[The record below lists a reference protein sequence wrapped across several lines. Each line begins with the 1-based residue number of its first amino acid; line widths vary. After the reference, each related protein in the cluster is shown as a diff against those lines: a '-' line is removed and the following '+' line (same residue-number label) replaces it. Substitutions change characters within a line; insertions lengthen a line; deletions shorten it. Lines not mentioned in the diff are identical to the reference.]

1 MNFKLVML
9 ILFSCSFVLFLNLI
23 DINNNHVFAETFQIT
38 IPLGATTSNI
48 DEPFVPSTINIPIN
62 SSVKWT
68 NKDSTLHTVTSINET
83 LSKSN
88 LFDSGLFS
96 QGERFTVN
104 YNKTGSYPYQ
114 CILHPFMTGNVI
126 VVAESNISSTET
138 AETANQLS
146 ASATDNNNNNNIK
159 QPKEQI
165 LIEENPITLTAVEV
179 NGVYVWENNGKN
191 NPTLN
196 LLAEKQYDF
205 IIKSLPS
212 DSAEHE
218 FKIVLPNGEEEGE
231 EIIEAEEVEEGEQT
245 QVSFTP
251 IATKTVDTLKYYC
264 EYHPQSMVG
273 IINIVSN

>member
-1 MNFKLVML
+1 MLV
-9 ILFSCSFVLFLNLI
+9 LFLCSFVLFLNLI
-23 DINNNHVFAETFQIT
+23 DINNNLVFAETFQIT

-68 NKDSTLHTVTSINET
+68 NNDSTLHTVTSVNENF
-83 LSKSN
+83 SNSN
-88 LFDSGLFS
+88 LFDSGLLS
-96 QGERFTVN
+96 QDESFTVT

-126 VVAESNISSTET
+126 VVAESNISSTK
-138 AETANQLS
+138 TANKLS
-146 ASATDNNNNNNIK
+146 TAADNNNNIK

-165 LIEENPITLTAVEV
+165 LIEDNPITLTAIEI

-191 NPTLN
+191 NPMLN

-218 FKIVLPNGEEEGE
+218 FKIVLPNDGED
-231 EIIEAEEVEEGEQT
+231 IVEAEEVEEGEQA

-251 IATKTVDTLKYYC
+251 TTAKTFDSLKYYC

>member
-1 MNFKLVML
+1 ML
-9 ILFSCSFVLFLNLI
+9 ILFLCSFVFFLNLI

-48 DEPFVPSTINIPIN
+48 DETFVPSTINIPIN

-68 NKDSTLHTVTSINET
+68 NNDSTLHTVTSVNKT
-83 LSKSN
+83 FSNSN
-88 LFDSGLFS
+88 LFDSGFLS
-96 QGERFTVN
+96 QGESFTVS
-104 YNKTGSYPYQ
+104 YNNTGSYPYQ

-126 VVAESNISSTET
+126 VVVESNISSPET
-138 AETANQLS
+138 AETANKLPT
-146 ASATDNNNNNNIK
+146 SATDNNNNIK
-159 QPKEQI
+159 QSKEQI
-165 LIEENPITLTAVEV
+165 LIEENPITLTAIKI

-218 FKIVLPNGEEEGE
+218 FKIVLPNGED
-231 EIIEAEEVEEGEQT
+231 IVEAEEVEEGEQA

-251 IATKTVDTLKYYC
+251 PTFETFDSLKYYC

-273 IINIVSN
+273 LINIASH